1 MKRKSPHRGL
11 ELRLEVLRHRI
22 RTLTEKMSRAEGIQ
36 KIENLADIG
45 RLERRYGE
53 LEQRLDELNREDPGF
68 RHEIKNE
75 FVKLSS
81 DLSGSLGDFIMR
93 TDSRQY
99 RDRLMSRKLEIT
111 AGESNGSNT
120 KLVCGRRLG
129 VSKERCLACR

>member
-36 KIENLADIG
+36 KIENLAGIG
-45 RLERRYGE
+45 WLERRYGE
-53 LEQRLDELNREDPGF
+53 LERRLDELNREGPGF

-81 DLSGSLGDFIMR
+81 DLSSSLGDFIMR
-93 TDSRQY
+93 TDSRYQPEK
-99 RDRLMSRKLEIT
+99 RAEQ
-111 AGESNGSNT
+111 A
-120 KLVCGRRLG
+120 
-129 VSKERCLACR
+129 SKPSK